1 MLYRNIN
8 KILSILFIQF
18 FYIIFNAL
26 YIKYHKLNKIEYLV
40 NQNGENN
47 YKYNKKYIQRIKKVV
62 YSILIGKYDKIS
74 TFAKQKDY
82 KYFLFSDIKYD
93 NTNWTIIPFSKI
105 KKKKISKIKMTRYI
119 KLFPHLFFKN
129 YELSIYI
136 DASYVINGDLNE
148 LLLRALNPSFD
159 LYLLQH
165 PERNKVFQ
173 EFSAVIYCKK
183 EKKRIVNLVKKRY
196 KKTKF
201 PDKLELTEN
210 SIIIRRHN
218 NKNII
223 KLMKAWWNEIKNYSY
238 RDQLS
243 LNYAIW
249 KLNLKIKIYYLP
261 KQFMLDYFIKRNHTK
276 KVKY

>member
-1 MLYRNIN
+1 MCLGV
-8 KILSILFIQF
+8 ILSSLSFILFNISF
-18 FYIIFNAL
+18 INSL
-26 YIKYHKLNKIEYLV
+26 YKKYYKLKKIEYLV
-40 NQNGENN
+40 KQNGENY

-74 TFAKQKDY
+74 TFDKQKDY

-93 NTNWTIIPFSKI
+93 NTNWTIIPFSKLT
-105 KKKKISKIKMTRYI
+105 KKKISKIKMTRYV

-129 YELSIYI
+129 CELSIYI
-136 DASYVINGDLNE
+136 DASYIINQDLNE

-173 EFSAVIYCKK
+173 EFSAVINCKK
-183 EKKRIVNLVKKRY
+183 EKKRIVNLIQKRY

-218 NKNII
+218 NKKII

-261 KQFMLDYFIKRNHTK
+261 KQFILDYFIKRNHIK